1 MTADRTHVEWR
12 EWGPAPFEEARAA
25 GRPVLLS
32 LTATWCDSCH
42 EMDRETYAEP
52 RIAANVNDGFVPV
65 RVDIDRRP
73 RVRERYNMGGF
84 PSTVF
89 CTPGGDVITGAG
101 YLGPDGM
108 RQVLDSVREVWADR
122 GDGAGRV
129 PRALAGDPTPGGA
142 VDDRIESHLAGQLD
156 EQWDDRFG
164 GWGDDAK
171 FPLPRTVEFALKR
184 DRPKAVQ
191 TLRAVEEALY
201 DADDGG
207 FFRYATGRDWSDPER
222 EKLLADNAALLRAF
236 ANGYLYT
243 GEESLLDPV
252 TGTREFLVDRLWNG
266 TAFGGSVAPP
276 GDDGRVPRRDLTG
289 YAGGNA
295 AAAEALLTVAAY
307 TDDDAS
313 REYAERVLRTLAES
327 FVHDGVV
334 SHIAFDDVGDD
345 EADPPE
351 GLLSDHARV
360 VAAFAAARQVLGPD
374 ALSVDPVGVAQAVA
388 DEAIATLREPGGAFR
403 DGPAAGVGLLS
414 EPLRPLDGNV
424 EMAAALLDLA
434 ALVDVAGDTDP
445 SDGATTGDANGGAG
459 AAPGYADA
467 AHDAVAAFAG
477 ASERFG
483 VQVAGY
489 GSVASRLTRPDL
501 VIAVGGE
508 PGTDLHRAGLR
519 VADHE
524 AVVVPAA
531 PDTPAGT
538 ATVRR
543 GTDPRAATT
552 PEELLDAVA
561 ALTDGGRA
569 AE

>member
-25 GRPVLLS
+25 DRAVLLS

-42 EMDRETYAEP
+42 EMDAETYAEP

-65 RVDIDRRP
+65 RVDVDRRP

-108 RQVLDSVREVWADR
+108 RQVLGSVREVWADR
-122 GDGAGRV
+122 GDDAGRV

-142 VDDRIESHLAGQLD
+142 VDERIESHLAGQLD
-156 EQWDDRFG
+156 EQWDERFG

-184 DRPKAVQ
+184 DRQKAVQ
-191 TLRAVEEALY
+191 TLRAVAEALY

-207 FFRYATGRDWSDPER
+207 FFRYAGGRDWSDPRR
-222 EKLLADNAALLRAF
+222 EKLLTDNAALIRAF

-243 GEESLLDPV
+243 GEEALLDPV
-252 TGTREFLVDRLWNG
+252 TGTREFLIDRLWNG

-276 GDDGRVPRRDLTG
+276 GGDGRAPRRDLTG

-295 AAAEALLTVAAY
+295 SAAEALLAVAAY
-307 TDDDAS
+307 TDDAAS
-313 REYAERVLRTLAES
+313 REYAERVLGALAES
-327 FVHDGVV
+327 FVRDGVV
-334 SHIAFDDVGDD
+334 SHIAPDDVGDGG
-345 EADPPE
+345 ADPPE

-360 VAAFAAARQVLGPD
+360 VAAFAAARRVLGPD
-374 ALSVDPVGVAQAVA
+374 ALAVDLVGVARAVA
-388 DEAIATLREPGGAFR
+388 DEAIATLREPAGAFR

-424 EMAAALLDLA
+424 EMAEALLDLA
-434 ALVDVAGDTDP
+434 ALVDVV
-445 SDGATTGDANGGAG
+445 GDADGGG
-459 AAPGYADA
+459 SDDYADA
-467 AHDAVAAFAG
+467 ARDAVAAFAG
-477 ASERFG
+477 AYERFG

-489 GSVASRLTRPDL
+489 GSVASRLSRPDL
-501 VIAVGGE
+501 VIAVGDD
-508 PGTDLHRAGLR
+508 PGSDLHRAGLR

-531 PDTPAGT
+531 PDPPEGV

-543 GTDPRAATT
+543 GTDRRDATT
-552 PEELLDAVA
+552 PEDLLDAVA

-569 AE
+569 AG